1 MRYHSVFTSIV
12 VAALAVA
19 ALAPAPASAQ
29 QRQCTFNGDC
39 DGLAVCSGGFCR
51 AQCKTDADCVS
62 EAACKPN
69 PVPELTA
76 CFPKVRPTI
85 AWQKLAAPERLAT
98 LVGGP
103 AIYGVTRPTQIPGSG
118 PQRFS
123 RAFAP
128 GRTVVWSNSAWRDV
142 GPSMPIIAAKG
153 STVYGLNEGGQ
164 LQRLDGNAKVWS
176 PVAGAPAF
184 RTIVQAF
191 DDLDASKVALPVGTS
206 LTALYGIGTDNR
218 LWLFKAGPDRFLTVG
233 KESGS
238 VISGYPKSYNGGSS
252 KASALFLDLAGNDKL
267 YVNDGAVKDVR
278 WLPPLPAGTTLTS
291 YAGLT
296 PIDGWALTRDGKVLH
311 HYLGSWEA
319 VTAPT
324 FVSLAVIN
332 SNGGSRTLVY
342 GLDESGYVHYAFVDI
357 GFGYYVRNGY
367 Q

>member
-1 MRYHSVFTSIV
+1 MRHHVAFTSIFV
-12 VAALAVA
+12 VAMAAA
-19 ALAPAPASAQ
+19 ALSTAPASAQ

-39 DGLAVCSGGFCR
+39 AGIAVCSGGFCR
-51 AQCKTDADCVS
+51 AQCKTDADCQTT
-62 EAACKPN
+62 AACRVN
-69 PVPELTA
+69 PKTELTA

-85 AWQKLAAPERLAT
+85 TWQKLAAPERLAT

-128 GRTVVWSNSAWRDV
+128 GRTVVWASSAWRDV
-142 GPSMPIIAAKG
+142 GPSMPTIAAKG
-153 STVYGLNEGGQ
+153 GTVYGLDDGGQ

-176 PVAGAPAF
+176 PVSGAPAL

-206 LTALYGIGTDNR
+206 LATLYGIGTDNR
-218 LWLFKAGPDRFLTVG
+218 LWLFKAGPDRFLTIG

-238 VISGYPKSYNGGSS
+238 LIGGYPKSYGGGSS
-252 KASALFLDLAGNDKL
+252 KASAIFLDLAGNDKL
-267 YVNDGAVKDVR
+267 YVNDGAVTDVL

-291 YAGLT
+291 YVGLSA
-296 PIDGWALTRDGKVLH
+296 IDGWALTRDGKVLH
-311 HYLGSWEA
+311 HYLGSWEPVA
-319 VTAPT
+319 APT
-324 FVSLAVIN
+324 FVSLAVLN
-332 SNGGSRTLVY
+332 SNGGARTLVY
-342 GLDESGYVHYAFVDI
+342 GLDETGYAHYTYVDI